1 MGDGFPRGA
10 WGDGAHGDPG
20 PEVLLPAVTAEDLLN
35 GHLLLVPEEFR
46 PLADTV
52 AALGG
57 PPSAVELREEAQ
69 ARAAFRA
76 LRSGT
81 LDDPGMSSHTLPLE
95 LRAANGSSR
104 SRRSARAR
112 HRSTGSTRPPSR
124 RGAGARL
131 GFVSGVTAVVIAA
144 VVGFAYAGGVFSAHV
159 KTVNV
164 AASPSGVRPSD
175 SASGSAGV
183 AGVSAS
189 PTPADQ
195 PTPTVDV
202 GVGNA
207 SADRD
212 QALCRAWLK
221 NPWWPGVKNWDHED
235 FNTLSAIA
243 GGPQMVLFY
252 CWKKLPRDYGGTGPA
267 LHYPPGYG
275 NGHWASMPDIK
286 PPAPGNGPAQGGDS
300 GDGNGN
306 SGPSAGPQSRH

>member
-1 MGDGFPRGA
+1 M
-10 WGDGAHGDPG
+10 
-20 PEVLLPAVTAEDLLN
+20 TAEDLLN

-52 AALGG
+52 AALCG
-57 PPSAVELREEAQ
+57 PPSAVELREEAR

-81 LDDPGMSSHTLPLE
+81 LGDPGVSSHPLPLE

-131 GFVSGVTAVVIAA
+131 GLVSGVAAVVIAA

-164 AASPSGVRPSD
+164 AASPSGVRPSAP
-175 SASGSAGV
+175 ASGGAGGAGV

-189 PTPADQ
+189 PTPANQ
-195 PTPTVDV
+195 PTPTVAA
-202 GVGNA
+202 GVSNA
-207 SADRD
+207 SAADTD

-235 FNTLSAIA
+235 FNKLSAIA
-243 GGPQMVLFY
+243 GGPQMVLLY
-252 CWKKLPRDYGGTGPA
+252 CWKKLPRDYWGTGPA

-275 NGHWASMPDIK
+275 NGHWASVPDIK
-286 PPAPGNGPAQGGDS
+286 PPAPGNGPSQGGDS

-306 SGPSAGPQSRH
+306 SGPSAGPQSRR